1 MIDFHTHIFPPK
13 IRDNREE
20 YVRRDAVFAELY
32 ADPRAKM
39 ATAEDLIAQMDEQG
53 IEASAAL
60 NIGWLSHQICQE
72 TNDYILES
80 VARFPSR
87 LFGFGMAVFDSS
99 EASLKEIE
107 RCHKQGMKGIGEI
120 RLSPRI
126 LRDLEPVSPLIQK
139 LIGLDLILL
148 THTSEPAGH
157 KYQGKGDITPELLY
171 PLITRFPELKL
182 VCAHWG
188 GGLPFYALMPEVYK
202 ALENVYFDTA
212 ASPYLYKPQIYAQV
226 TSLCGAEKIL
236 FGTDYPLL
244 APRRYIK
251 EIDSQDLPQNVK
263 DQILSGNARRL
274 LHLNIE

>member
-1 MIDFHTHIFPPK
+1 MIDFHTHIFHPK

-39 ATAEDLIAQMDEQG
+39 ATAEELIAKMDEQEV
-53 IEASAAL
+53 EASVAL
-60 NIGWLSHQICQE
+60 NVGWSSHQICQE

-80 VARFPSR
+80 AARYSGR
-87 LFGFGMAVFDSS
+87 LFGFGMAVFDGSDDS
-99 EASLKEIE
+99 IKEVE
-107 RCHKQGMKGIGEI
+107 RCHKRGMKGIGEI
-120 RLSPRI
+120 RPSPRM
-126 LRDLEPVSPLIQK
+126 LRHLDSLEGIIQK
-139 LIGLDLILL
+139 LISLDLILL
-148 THTSEPAGH
+148 THSSEPAGH
-157 KYQGKGDITPELLY
+157 VYPGKGDITPELLY

-188 GGLPFYALMPEVYK
+188 GGLPFYALMPEVHK

-212 ASPYLYKPQIYAQV
+212 ASPYLYKPQIYTQV
-226 TSLCGAEKIL
+226 TSLCGADKIL

-251 EIDSQDLPQNVK
+251 EIDSQDLPQNIK

-274 LHLNIE
+274 LHLKGE